1 MVHTVRRDPHLFG
14 HARHRWT
21 LAMIAD
27 QFDWL
32 RGHAPGSV
40 WRLLARLGIGYKRA
54 RDYLHSPDPHYQA
67 KRAWIDEHRARAE
80 RQPERFPLLYL
91 DELSYYRQPELSWAY
106 EAVGHPQPLAR
117 RSYASN
123 TCFRLVATLDAIT
136 GQVIYLQRSHITTAC
151 LSDFFAQVQAAYPQ
165 AETIAIV
172 LDNWPVHFHPDVLCR
187 LQPQQLPWP
196 PRLPSNWPTEP
207 RQKAI
212 RDTLPI
218 QLLCLPTYASWL
230 NPIEKLWRWLKQE
243 VIRLHRCADDWP
255 RLKSLVATFLDRFL
269 NGSSALLR
277 YVGLLPY

>member
-14 HARHRWT
+14 HAGHRWT

-151 LSDFFAQVQAAYPQ
+151 LSDFFAQLQAAYPQ

-172 LDNWPVHFHPDVLCR
+172 LDNLPVHFHPDVLCR